1 MYKVF
6 YFNPLRECCYVV
18 WNESRQCVI
27 IDPGALSQREQER
40 FAEYIDQEGFEVK
53 AILLTHGHFDHIFGL
68 KDAVQRWPVPVYMH
82 SKDRPV
88 FEGAEAFSHLLGLPY
103 EAYEGPLEDIMAC
116 GDALPEGLK
125 FEVIETPGHT
135 QGCVC
140 LYLPQDGLLF
150 CGDTIFR
157 GSVGRTDHQGGDFD
171 QMIESIKREILTLP
185 PATRLLPG
193 HGHDTTIGEEIDT
206 NPFLCMFKPEGR

>member
-18 WNESRQCVI
+18 WNAARECVI
-27 IDPGALSQREQER
+27 VDPGALSLREQER
-40 FAEYIDQEGFEVK
+40 FAEYISEEGLEVK

-68 KDAVQRWPVPVYMH
+68 KDAAARWPVPVYMH
-82 SKDRPV
+82 PKDQSV
-88 FEGAEAFSHLLGLPY
+88 FEGAAAFSKMLGIPY
-103 EAYEGPLEDIMAC
+103 DGYEGPLLDITAC
-116 GDALPEGLK
+116 PDTMPEGLK

-140 LYLPQDGLLF
+140 LYLREEGLLF

-157 GSVGRTDHQGGDFD
+157 GAVGRTDHPGGDFD
-171 QMIESIKREILTLP
+171 QMMASIQREIVPLP
-185 PATRLLPG
+185 TATRLLPG
-193 HGHDTTIGEEIDT
+193 HGYETTIGEEIDT
-206 NPFLCMFKPEGR
+206 NPFLCMFEPEGR

>member
-18 WNESRQCVI
+18 WNDTRECVI
-27 IDPGALSQREQER
+27 VDPGALSEREQER
-40 FAEYIDQEGFEVK
+40 FAEYISDEALEVK
-53 AILLTHGHFDHIFGL
+53 AILLTHGHFDHIYGL
-68 KDAVQRWPVPVYMH
+68 KDAAARWPVPVYMH
-82 SKDRPV
+82 PKDQSV
-88 FEGAEAFSHLLGLPY
+88 FEGAEAFSKQLGIPY
-103 EAYEGPLEDIMAC
+103 EGYEGPLLDIMDC
-116 GDALPEGLK
+116 TDAMPKGLK

-140 LYLPQDGLLF
+140 LYLREEGLLF

-157 GSVGRTDHQGGDFD
+157 GAVGRTDHPGGDFD
-171 QMIESIKREILTLP
+171 QMMASIRREIVPLP

-193 HGHDTTIGEEIDT
+193 HGYETTIGEEIDT
-206 NPFLCMFKPEGR
+206 NPFLCMFEPEGR